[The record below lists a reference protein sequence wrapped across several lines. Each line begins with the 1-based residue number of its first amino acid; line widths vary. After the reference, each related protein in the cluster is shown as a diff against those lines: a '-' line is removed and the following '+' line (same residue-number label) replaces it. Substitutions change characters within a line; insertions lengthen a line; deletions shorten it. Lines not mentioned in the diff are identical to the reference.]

1 MPEPPGPPPSGHSA
15 AWECLGV
22 AMGKLEEVAG
32 QRQVWASLLR
42 LPAPDN
48 WKKINGWIDVF

>member
-22 AMGKLEEVAG
+22 APGKLEVARE
-32 QRQVWASLLR
+32 RQVLASLLR